1 MQKIE
6 LHLIATGASREN
18 GQVERVMSLL
28 KRMLTAV
35 ESSQRS
41 WQDALGEIQIA
52 TNCTI
57 NRITKSSPLELL
69 IGKEARPLNMLP
81 IVEENSYVDINFVRK
96 MAKENMAKNALY
108 EKVRFDKN
116 KAKFSRFKVGDYVFL
131 RNEERHQ
138 TKLDQKFKGPF
149 LVTEILEGDRYI
161 LKSLANNRT
170 YKYSHESLRG
180 MPKEEIPRELYM
192 YDDNDE
198 VERDV
203 RDPLVDSNEGES
215 VERVARNILV
225 DSNMN
230 VDAERGVIDGLVDSN

>member
-6 LHLIATGASREN
+6 LHLLATGASREN

-52 TNCTI
+52 INCTI

-96 MAKENMAKNALY
+96 LAKENMAKNALY
-108 EKVRFDKN
+108 EKVRFE
-116 KAKFSRFKVGDYVFL
+116 SRFKVGDYVFL
-131 RNEERHQ
+131 ETRRDIKQSWIKN
-138 TKLDQKFKGPF
+138 
-149 LVTEILEGDRYI
+149 
-161 LKSLANNRT
+161 
-170 YKYSHESLRG
+170 LR
-180 MPKEEIPRELYM
+180 
-192 YDDNDE
+192 
-198 VERDV
+198 VHFW
-203 RDPLVDSNEGES
+203 
-215 VERVARNILV
+215 
-225 DSNMN
+225 
-230 VDAERGVIDGLVDSN
+230 